1 MPCAGDSIIPGR
13 MPRQSASLILL
24 PLVLMGM
31 LAGCSRKVDDARPV
45 ATPSLKLSR
54 MDVAVGSP
62 LDVTYRFAVAPDAPA
77 FSEDYTVFV
86 HVLDKDRSSMWG
98 DDHLPPTPTTQW
110 KPGSTVEYTRTM
122 FVPKLPYVGPA
133 QIEVGLYSIKSGQR
147 VPLSG
152 ENTGDR
158 SIRVATFNMQLPA
171 NALFIVFRDGW
182 HDAEVSGE
190 AGVEWQWS
198 KKQGTLSFRNPKQD
212 ANFMIELDE
221 PVQAFAEP
229 QKVEIRVGDAVVD
242 SFTLPTGRRELRRI
256 SLTAAQLGP
265 GETVDMVVAVDKTFV
280 PASVPQLKS
289 LDPREL
295 GVRVFHAFVEPKQ

>member
-1 MPCAGDSIIPGR
+1 
-13 MPRQSASLILL
+13 
-24 PLVLMGM
+24 
-31 LAGCSRKVDDARPV
+31 V
-45 ATPSLKLSR
+45 ATPSITLSR
-54 MDVAVGSP
+54 TDVAVGSP
-62 LDVTYRFAVAPDAPA
+62 IDVTYRFEVASDAPPFA
-77 FSEDYTVFV
+77 EDYIVFV
-86 HVLDKDRSSMWG
+86 HVLDEDRSSLWG
-98 DDHLPPTPTTQW
+98 DDHQPPTPTTQW

-133 QIEVGLYSIKSGQR
+133 QIELGLYSIKSGQR
-147 VPLSG
+147 VPLAGDTSG
-152 ENTGDR
+152 ER
-158 SIRVATFNMQLPA
+158 SIRVATFNVHLPV
-171 NALFIVFRDGW
+171 NALFIVFREGW

-212 ANFMIELDE
+212 VNFFLDLDE

-242 SFTLPTGRRELRRI
+242 SFSLPWGRRELRRVA
-256 SLTAAQLGP
+256 LTAAQLGS
-265 GETVDMVVAVDKTFV
+265 GETVDVVVSLDKTFV
-280 PASVPQLKS
+280 PASVAQLKS

>member
-1 MPCAGDSIIPGR
+1 MS
-13 MPRQSASLILL
+13 
-24 PLVLMGM
+24 
-31 LAGCSRKVDDARPV
+31 
-45 ATPSLKLSR
+45 
-54 MDVAVGSP
+54 
-62 LDVTYRFAVAPDAPA
+62 
-77 FSEDYTVFV
+77 
-86 HVLDKDRSSMWG
+86 
-98 DDHLPPTPTTQW
+98 
-110 KPGSTVEYTRTM
+110 
-122 FVPKLPYVGPA
+122 GPA
-133 QIEVGLYSIKSGQR
+133 QIEVGLYSVKSGQR
-147 VPLSG
+147 VPLGG

-212 ANFMIELDE
+212 ANFILDLDQ
-221 PVQAFAEP
+221 PVQAFTEP
-229 QKVEIRVGDAVVD
+229 QKVEIRIGDAVVD
-242 SFTLPTGRRELRRI
+242 SFTSAGWTVASLRRI
-256 SLTAAQLGP
+256 PLTAAQLGS
-265 GETVDMVVAVDKTFV
+265 GETVDVVVAVDKTFV

>member
-1 MPCAGDSIIPGR
+1 
-13 MPRQSASLILL
+13 MPRQSAGLL
-24 PLVLMGM
+24 LLLVSIGLV
-31 LAGCSRKVDDARPV
+31 AGCSRQVDEAPPV
-45 ATPSLKLSR
+45 ATPSITLSR
-54 MDVAVGSP
+54 MDAAVGSP
-62 LDVTYRFAVAPDAPA
+62 IDVTYRFDVAASAPA
-77 FSEDYTVFV
+77 FSEAYTVFV
-86 HVLDKDRSSMWG
+86 HVLDKDRGSLWG
-98 DDHLPPTPTTQW
+98 DDHQPPTPTTEW
-110 KPGSTVEYTRTM
+110 KPGSKVEYTRTM

-133 QIEVGLYSIKSGQR
+133 QIEVGLYSVKSGQR
-147 VPLSG
+147 LPLGG

-158 SIRVATFNMQLPA
+158 SIRVATFNVQLPA

-212 ANFMIELDE
+212 VTFILDLDQ
-221 PVQAFAEP
+221 PVQAFNEP

-242 SFTLPTGRRELRRI
+242 GFSLAAGRRELRRVP
-256 SLTAAQLGP
+256 LTAAQLGT
-265 GETVDMVVAVDKTFV
+265 GETVDVVLSVDRTFV
-280 PASVPQLKS
+280 PASVTQLKS

>member
-1 MPCAGDSIIPGR
+1 
-13 MPRQSASLILL
+13 MPRQSAGLAGRLV
-24 PLVLMGM
+24 PLVLIG
-31 LAGCSRKVDDARPV
+31 LIAGCSKKVDDARPV
-45 ATPSLKLSR
+45 ATPSIKLSR
-54 MDVAVGSP
+54 MDAAVGSP
-62 LDVTYRFAVAPDAPA
+62 IEVTYRFEVAPDAPA
-77 FSEDYTVFV
+77 FTEDYTVFV
-86 HVLDKDRSSMWG
+86 HVLDKDRNSLWG
-98 DDHLPPTPTTQW
+98 DDHQPRTPTTQW
-110 KPGSTVEYTRTM
+110 KAGSTIEYTRTM

-133 QIEVGLYSIKSGQR
+133 QIEVGLYSVKSGQR
-147 VPLSG
+147 VPLGG

-212 ANFMIELDE
+212 GTFILDLDQ
-221 PVQAFAEP
+221 PVQAFTEP
-229 QKVEIRVGDAVVD
+229 QKVEIRTGDAVVD
-242 SFTLPTGRRELRRI
+242 SFTLAAGQRELRRI
-256 SLTAAQLGP
+256 PLTTAQLGS
-265 GETVDMVVAVDKTFV
+265 GETTDVVLSVDKTFV

>member
-1 MPCAGDSIIPGR
+1 M
-13 MPRQSASLILL
+13 
-24 PLVLMGM
+24 
-31 LAGCSRKVDDARPV
+31 
-45 ATPSLKLSR
+45 
-54 MDVAVGSP
+54 
-62 LDVTYRFAVAPDAPA
+62 
-77 FSEDYTVFV
+77 
-86 HVLDKDRSSMWG
+86 HVLDNDRASMWG
-98 DDHLPPTPTTQW
+98 DDHQPPTLTTAW
-110 KPGSTVEYTRTM
+110 KAGSTIEYTRTM

-133 QIEVGLYSIKSGQR
+133 HIEVGLYSIKSGQR
-147 VPLSG
+147 VPLRG

-212 ANFMIELDE
+212 ATFILDLDE
-221 PVQAFAEP
+221 PVQAFTEP
-229 QKVEIRVGDAVVD
+229 QTVEIRVGAAVVD
-242 SFTLPTGRRELRRI
+242 TFSLPSGRRELRRI
-256 SLTAAQLGP
+256 SLTAAQLGSA
-265 GETVDMVVAVDKTFV
+265 ETVDVVVGVDKTFV

>member
-1 MPCAGDSIIPGR
+1 
-13 MPRQSASLILL
+13 MPRQSVGLLL
-24 PLVLMGM
+24 PLMMISVLI
-31 LAGCSRKVDDARPV
+31 GCARNVDDARPV
-45 ATPSLKLSR
+45 ATPSMKLSR
-54 MDVAVGSP
+54 MDAAVGSP
-62 LDVTYRFAVAPDAPA
+62 IDVTYRFEVAPEAPP

-86 HVLDKDRSSMWG
+86 HVLDKDRTSLWG
-98 DDHLPPTPTTQW
+98 DDHQPPTPTTQW

-133 QIEVGLYSIKSGQR
+133 QIEVGLYSVKSGQR
-147 VPLSG
+147 VPLGG

-158 SIRVATFNMQLPA
+158 QIRVATFNMSLPA

-182 HDAEVSGE
+182 HDAEVSGD

-212 ANFMIELDE
+212 ATLMLDVDQ
-221 PVQAFAEP
+221 PVEAFTEP
-229 QKVEIRVGDAVVD
+229 QKVEIRLGDAVVD
-242 SFTLPTGRRELRRI
+242 SFSLLGGNRELRRVAM
-256 SLTAAQLGP
+256 TAAQLGA
-265 GETVDMVVAVDKTFV
+265 GETVDVVVAVDKTFV
-280 PASVPQLKS
+280 PASVAKLKS

>member
-1 MPCAGDSIIPGR
+1 
-13 MPRQSASLILL
+13 MPRHSTGLL
-24 PLVLMGM
+24 LLLVPIGLV
-31 LAGCSRKVDDARPV
+31 AGCAQKVDDAPPV
-45 ATPSLKLSR
+45 ATPAITLSR
-54 MDVAVGSP
+54 MDAAVGSP
-62 LDVTYRFAVAPDAPA
+62 IDVTYRFDVAPNAPP

-98 DDHLPPTPTTQW
+98 DDHQPPAPTTQW
-110 KPGSTVEYTRTM
+110 KPGSQIEYTRTM

-133 QIEVGLYSIKSGQR
+133 QIEVGLYSVKSGQR
-147 VPLSG
+147 LPLGG
-152 ENTGDR
+152 ETSGDR

-212 ANFMIELDE
+212 VTFMLDLDE
-221 PVQAFAEP
+221 PVQAFTEP
-229 QKVEIRVGDAVVD
+229 QKVEIRVGEAVVD
-242 SFTLPTGRRELRRI
+242 SFSLTAGRRELRRVA
-256 SLTAAQLGP
+256 LTAAQLGS
-265 GETVDMVVAVDKTFV
+265 GETVDVVVSVDKTFV
-280 PASVPQLKS
+280 PASVAQLKS

>member
-1 MPCAGDSIIPGR
+1 MRRRFAGLLLTL
-13 MPRQSASLILL
+13 ALIG
-24 PLVLMGM
+24 PI
-31 LAGCSRKVDDARPV
+31 AGCSKKVDDARPV
-45 ATPSLKLSR
+45 ATPSIKLSR
-54 MDVAVGSP
+54 MDAAVGSP
-62 LDVTYRFAVAPDAPA
+62 IDVTYKFEIAPDAPA
-77 FSEDYTVFV
+77 FTEDYTVFV
-86 HVLDKDRSSMWG
+86 HVLDKDRTSLWG
-98 DDHLPPTPTTQW
+98 DDHQPRTPTTQW
-110 KPGSTVEYTRTM
+110 KAGSTVEYTRTM

-133 QIEVGLYSIKSGQR
+133 QVEVGLYSVKSQQR
-147 VPLSG
+147 VPLGG

-212 ANFMIELDE
+212 VTFILDIDQ
-221 PVQAFAEP
+221 PVQAFTEP
-229 QKVEIRVGDAVVD
+229 QKVEIRTGDAVVD
-242 SFTLPTGRRELRRI
+242 SFTLAAGQRELRRI
-256 SLTAAQLGP
+256 PLTTTQLGS
-265 GETVDMVVAVDKTFV
+265 GETTDVVVSVDKTFV
-280 PASVPQLKS
+280 PAGVPQMKS